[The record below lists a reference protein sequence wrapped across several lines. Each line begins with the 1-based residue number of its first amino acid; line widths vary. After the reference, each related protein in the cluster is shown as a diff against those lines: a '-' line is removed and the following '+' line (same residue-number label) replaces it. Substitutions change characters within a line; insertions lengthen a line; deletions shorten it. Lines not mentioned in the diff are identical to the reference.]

1 MLAQTSA
8 ARFHPTL
15 KKIIPQ
21 WHWAVLVLCFQ
32 HIQMLS
38 KLNCIQKSF
47 FHDSFPPN
55 FGVLQ
60 FKFYW
65 KFHWKQALLFHLFL
79 LQKPE
84 AFFHANR
91 CHEPSYSLIQFDALL
106 IIWNSAVACSFTLL
120 TCTSQSDK
128 KSFMRRHYHQ
138 LPFFRRKILLFTNEN
153 FELWLVYNLILL
165 LFVTLRERSGIRF
178 IVTGGRCCFSADLF
192 ASSTRKGII
201 PPSGMTLFM
210 FMMDLCAY
218 SALK

>member
-1 MLAQTSA
+1 MRCHLMISSRSWKGVMRKIWLHDKDKLATMLAQTSA

-128 KSFMRRHYHQ
+128 KSFMRRHHHQ
-138 LPFFRRKILLFTNEN
+138 VPFFRRIK
-153 FELWLVYNLILL
+153 
-165 LFVTLRERSGIRF
+165 
-178 IVTGGRCCFSADLF
+178 A
-192 ASSTRKGII
+192 
-201 PPSGMTLFM
+201 LFM
-210 FMMDLCAY
+210 RFFSTYTLHFLDPFAKFKRIYLDC
-218 SALK
+218 KR

>member
-1 MLAQTSA
+1 MYISPLGTERALFFLMRCHLMISSRSCKGLMRKIWLHDKDKLATMLAQTSA

-91 CHEPSYSLIQFDALL
+91 CHEPSYSLIQFDAQL

-128 KSFMRRHYHQ
+128 KSFMRRHHHQ
-138 LPFFRRKILLFTNEN
+138 LPFFRRKIVLFT
-153 FELWLVYNLILL
+153 
-165 LFVTLRERSGIRF
+165 
-178 IVTGGRCCFSADLF
+178 
-192 ASSTRKGII
+192 
-201 PPSGMTLFM
+201 
-210 FMMDLCAY
+210 
-218 SALK
+218 

>member
-8 ARFHPTL
+8 AQFHPTL

-32 HIQMLS
+32 HMQMLS
-38 KLNCIQKSF
+38 ELYCIQKSF

-65 KFHWKQALLFHLFL
+65 KFHWKHALLFHLFL
-79 LQKPE
+79 FQKPE

-91 CHEPSYSLIQFDALL
+91 CHEPSYLLIHFDALL

-128 KSFMRRHYHQ
+128 KSFMKRHDHQ
-138 LPFFRRKILLFTNEN
+138 PPFFRRKILLLEFLHVPMKSVKEQYFSSKKWRLMIMAFHET
-153 FELWLVYNLILL
+153 FFVWLRG
-165 LFVTLRERSGIRF
+165 TS
-178 IVTGGRCCFSADLF
+178 
-192 ASSTRKGII
+192 
-201 PPSGMTLFM
+201 
-210 FMMDLCAY
+210 
-218 SALK
+218 

>member
-65 KFHWKQALLFHLFL
+65 KFHWKHALLFHLFL
-79 LQKPE
+79 FQKPE
-84 AFFHANR
+84 AFFHTNR
-91 CHEPSYSLIQFDALL
+91 WHEPSYLLIHFDALL

-128 KSFMRRHYHQ
+128 KSFMKRHDHQ
-138 LPFFRRKILLFTNEN
+138 LPFFRRKILLFI
-153 FELWLVYNLILL
+153 FKL
-165 LFVTLRERSGIRF
+165 
-178 IVTGGRCCFSADLF
+178 
-192 ASSTRKGII
+192 
-201 PPSGMTLFM
+201 
-210 FMMDLCAY
+210 
-218 SALK
+218 

>member
-1 MLAQTSA
+1 MLSQTTA
-8 ARFHPTL
+8 ARFHL
-15 KKIIPQ
+15 KLKEIIQQ
-21 WHWAVLVLCFQ
+21 WHWAILVLCFQ

-38 KLNCIQKSF
+38 SLNCIQKSY
-47 FHDSFPPN
+47 FHDSFPPT
-55 FGVLQ
+55 FGALQ

-128 KSFMRRHYHQ
+128 KSFMRRHHHQ
-138 LPFFRRKILLFTNEN
+138 LPFSRRKIVLLDWETRLRAFYFQRRPQIFFHHRLNGRRRW
-153 FELWLVYNLILL
+153 FCLIL
-165 LFVTLRERSGIRF
+165 FVLP
-178 IVTGGRCCFSADLF
+178 
-192 ASSTRKGII
+192 K
-201 PPSGMTLFM
+201 
-210 FMMDLCAY
+210 
-218 SALK
+218 LK

>member
-1 MLAQTSA
+1 MSDLFCMLFLWWETIFSFFLSRKILQRALFFLMRCHLMISGRSCKGLIRKNWLHDKDKLATMLAQTSA
-8 ARFHPTL
+8 AQFHPTL

-32 HIQMLS
+32 HMQMLS
-38 KLNCIQKSF
+38 ELYCIQKSF

-65 KFHWKQALLFHLFL
+65 KFHWKHALLFHLFL
-79 LQKPE
+79 FQKPE

-91 CHEPSYSLIQFDALL
+91 CHEPSYLLIHFDALL

-128 KSFMRRHYHQ
+128 KSFMKRHDHQ
-138 LPFFRRKILLFTNEN
+138 PPFFRRKILLFIETS
-153 FELWLVYNLILL
+153 LTW
-165 LFVTLRERSGIRF
+165 
-178 IVTGGRCCFSADLF
+178 
-192 ASSTRKGII
+192 
-201 PPSGMTLFM
+201 M
-210 FMMDLCAY
+210 
-218 SALK
+218 

>member
-1 MLAQTSA
+1 MRCHLMISSRSYKGLIRKNRLHDKDKLATMLAQTSA
-8 ARFHPTL
+8 AQFHPTL

-32 HIQMLS
+32 HMQMLS
-38 KLNCIQKSF
+38 ELYCIQKSF

-65 KFHWKQALLFHLFL
+65 KFHWKHALLFHLFL
-79 LQKPE
+79 FQKPE

-91 CHEPSYSLIQFDALL
+91 CHEPSYLLIHFDALL

-128 KSFMRRHYHQ
+128 KSFMKRHDHQ
-138 LPFFRRKILLFTNEN
+138 PPFFRRKILLFAIS
-153 FELWLVYNLILL
+153 WD
-165 LFVTLRERSGIRF
+165 FVEKWAQIIKYGQTVIE
-178 IVTGGRCCFSADLF
+178 IV
-192 ASSTRKGII
+192 
-201 PPSGMTLFM
+201 
-210 FMMDLCAY
+210 
-218 SALK
+218 